1 MYAIVEIAGKQFK
14 VKPGMVLNVPTL
26 DIEPGKPVEVERVLA
41 FSDGKDFKVG
51 TPVLDDVQVD
61 ATVVEHGKDKKIVV
75 FKKKRRKGYQRKRG
89 HRQGFTTIQ
98 VADVKPGKA
107 PKPKKAAEPKAAE
120 AKKAD
125 AETKPAT
132 KTKAAAK
139 PKSAAKKAAPRKTTA
154 AKKPAAKKPAA
165 KKPAAKK
172 PAAEKT
178 AKPAPKKDETGE

>member
-61 ATVVEHGKDKKIVV
+61 ATVVEHGKDRKIIV

-98 VADVKPGKA
+98 VADVKPGQA
-107 PKPKKAAEPKAAE
+107 PKPKKAAEPKKAE
-120 AKKAD
+120 A
-125 AETKPAT
+125 E
-132 KTKAAAK
+132 KAAAK
-139 PKSAAKKAAPRKTTA
+139 PKPATKAKTAAKPKTEAKKAAPKKTTAAKKTA

-165 KKPAAKK
+165 KA
-172 PAAEKT
+172 
-178 AKPAPKKDETGE
+178 APKKDETGE